1 MPIGVLTN
9 PNSGKN
15 RRCPD
20 RAAQLRRAVGRH
32 GVVRETRSL
41 AELGDVVDEFLD
53 AGFDRWVC
61 DGGDGTLHWLVTEA
75 DRRICARRDDGRA
88 TVWPLVLPG
97 NGGSIDFVA
106 HKAGVRGQAPELL
119 RMLVDAER
127 RHEPF
132 AVAELD
138 TLRITGRDRHGDE
151 FFHLGFAAALG
162 GVAQRFFDKLYE
174 RRPVDAW
181 SIARVLGMSA
191 AGAVTRGTP
200 LSELVPDAIR
210 GHADH
215 LFTPTFARVDVDGR
229 TLPFGRFASLQIGSI
244 DISLGG
250 VVRTFRHAS
259 ASGVMHAQALSTT
272 PLGVV
277 ANLPNIVLGTKIWGD
292 EVFDGP
298 ARRLDVWATDG
309 TVLDPVIDGEQF
321 RDVVELHVELGPVLR
336 VPRVRAPNLLQRI
349 AGAA

>member
-20 RAAQLRRAVGRH
+20 RAAQLRGAVGRH

-41 AELGDVVDEFLD
+41 EQLGDVVDEFFEG
-53 AGFDRWVC
+53 GFDRWVC

-75 DRRICARRDDGRA
+75 ARRFAIRREDGA
-88 TVWPLVLPG
+88 KAVWPSVLPG

-119 RMLVDAER
+119 RMLVEAER

-151 FFHLGFAAALG
+151 FFHIGFAAALG

-181 SIARVLGMSA
+181 SIARVLGISA
-191 AGAVTRGTP
+191 AGAVARGTP
-200 LSELVPDAIR
+200 LVDLVPDAVID
-210 GHADH
+210 HAKY
-215 LFTPTFARVDVDGR
+215 LFEPTFARVDVDGR

-259 ASGVMHAQALSTT
+259 TSGVLHAQALSTT
-272 PLGVV
+272 PLGLV
-277 ANLPNIVLGTKIWGD
+277 ANLPNIVLGTRIWGN

-298 ARRLDVWATDG
+298 ARRLDVWAEDG

-321 RDVVELHVELGPVLR
+321 RDIVELHVEVGPVLR
-336 VPRVRAPNLLQRI
+336 VPRVRAPNLFLRL
-349 AGAA
+349 AGTA